1 MITGNIKDCEK
12 YYSVNSGFESAFE
25 SLKTVEYGKNTT
37 NLTVNFS
44 EPTTSDE
51 DNAGKKKIFEAH
63 RKYIDLHY
71 IIDGT
76 EQFGYAKID
85 TLTPVTEYDEKDD
98 YILLLG
104 EASRITLNKG
114 DFVIAFPEDAHIPAL
129 KYKNSEKVKRAVVK
143 IPV

>member
-1 MITGNIKDCEK
+1 M
-12 YYSVNSGFESAFE
+12 
-25 SLKTVEYGKNTT
+25 
-37 NLTVNFS
+37 
-44 EPTTSDE
+44 
-51 DNAGKKKIFEAH
+51 
-63 RKYIDLHY
+63 HY